1 MRNMVWRLLQPKRL
15 ERLLEAAKT
24 LRMEWAFWRRGLNK
38 CLLLYF
44 LPRPSSLPPPAF
56 QTPLVPP
63 RAQSPF
69 LTLGCVGGLSGILLL
84 CFRTSFILSS
94 SFFSRSPLRTRRG
107 RAAVG
112 RVRAATPIS
121 SLPPPLRGGGG
132 GWGMVFSFSSFF
144 PVLLLS
150 LLLLSKRRSCP
161 RAQSPFLTL
170 GWVGSWFGRQR
181 GKTFF

>member
-1 MRNMVWRLLQPKRL
+1 MVFSFSSFFPV
-15 ERLLEAAKT
+15 
-24 LRMEWAFWRRGLNK
+24 
-38 CLLLYF
+38 LLLSLL
-44 LPRPSSLPPPAF
+44 LPSKRRSC
-56 QTPLVPP
+56 P

-121 SLPPPLRGGGG
+121 SLSPPRGGGG
-132 GWGMVFSFSSFF
+132 GWGVVFSVSSTPLFSSPDSFRQRGKPFFKIIENVKRDCRRRAHLQSWLFSLWVGMWSSPSLLSSPSFFSPSSFF
-144 PVLLLS
+144 PNAT
-150 LLLLSKRRSCP
+150 
-161 RAQSPFLTL
+161 RAPARNPHS
-170 GWVGSWFGRQR
+170 
-181 GKTFF
+181 

>member
-121 SLPPPLRGGGG
+121 SLPPPLRWVGHG
-132 GWGMVFSFSSFF
+132 
-144 PVLLLS
+144 
-150 LLLLSKRRSCP
+150 LLLLFFLPRPSAFQTPLVPP
-161 RAQSPFLTL
+161 RAISILDS
-170 GWVGSWFGRQR
+170 WVGGFLVWQAARQNL
-181 GKTFF
+181 F